1 MRKDGRYAL
10 SISISNGIILR
21 MDCTELK
28 EGCIGAN
35 KTEIIERSIAED
47 IASNIVNW
55 ILDRLDREIL

>member
-1 MRKDGRYAL
+1 
-10 SISISNGIILR
+10 

-55 ILDRLDREIL
+55 ILDRLVKEIV